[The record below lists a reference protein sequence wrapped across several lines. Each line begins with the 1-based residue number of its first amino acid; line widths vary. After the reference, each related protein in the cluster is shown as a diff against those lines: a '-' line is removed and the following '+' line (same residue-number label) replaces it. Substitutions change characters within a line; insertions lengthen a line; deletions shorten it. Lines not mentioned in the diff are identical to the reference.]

1 MEGDNLWFC
10 DQIKVGSRHIID
22 TPGSDASK
30 RSINFNYDPINDHDL
45 IVEHDV
51 ETVAVSLY
59 SHFCNPIRKD
69 VKATKR
75 YFNSD
80 NPYP

>member
-10 DQIKVGSRHIID
+10 DQIKVGSRHIIN

-30 RSINFNYDPINDHDL
+30 RSIHFNYDPINDRDL
-45 IVEHDV
+45 IVEFKA
-51 ETVAVSLY
+51 ETVTVSLY

-69 VKATKR
+69 VKATKKV
-75 YFNSD
+75 F
-80 NPYP
+80 